1 MKKLLIDTHILIWF
15 ITEHPQLTNKSKT
28 LIENSQSCFI
38 SVASLWEIGIKMSLG
53 KLELRINLD
62 ELVKI
67 ILESGFAILPINQ
80 IHVIKNSELNFFH
93 KDPFDRI
100 LIAQALIEDLE
111 IITSDTTFLN
121 YPVNTIVN

>member
-53 KLELRINLD
+53 KLELRITLD

-67 ILESGFAILPINQ
+67 ILESGFAIIPINQ

>member
-53 KLELRINLD
+53 KLELRITLD

-93 KDPFDRI
+93 KDPYDRI

>member
-15 ITEHPQLTNKSKT
+15 ITDHPQLTFKSKT
-28 LIENSQSCFI
+28 TIENSEACFV

-53 KLELRINLD
+53 KLELKIELD

-67 ILESGFAILPINQ
+67 ILESGFALLPINQ
-80 IHVIKNSELNFFH
+80 LHVIKNSDLHFFH

-100 LIAQALIEDLE
+100 LIAQAIIEDLE
-111 IITSDTTFLN
+111 IITSDSEFLN
-121 YPVNTIVN
+121 YPVTTIVN

>member
-53 KLELRINLD
+53 KLELRITLD

-100 LIAQALIEDLE
+100 LIAQALIKDLE

>member
-53 KLELRINLD
+53 KLELRITLD